1 MKKSKEKLPIIEAKE
16 KHITWTPELQEDQR
30 IQVVFEPK
38 YERINFT
45 GQRRVKMTWITFS
58 EESHPMEIDL
68 ETIQDLL
75 LKVYKKMNERI
86 VIHDDLIDSF
96 GLIKLIEIKEE

>member
-1 MKKSKEKLPIIEAKE
+1 
-16 KHITWTPELQEDQR
+16 
-30 IQVVFEPK
+30 
-38 YERINFT
+38 
-45 GQRRVKMTWITFS
+45 MTWITFS